1 MTKRVLEYDPL
12 TGITTS
18 VEYVPET
25 DTTIVHR
32 EQDTVGLI
40 LDANKALQNDE
51 KFTKD
56 GIKNSWWHYAQIP
69 NIIIEKWLNEHGVDL
84 YNKDHQKAVF
94 RLLNQPEYRYLK
106 TTTKMHR
113 G

>member
-1 MTKRVLEYDPL
+1 LAKRILDYDPE
-12 TGITTS
+12 TAITTWFDYDPS
-18 VEYVPET
+18 T
-25 DTTIVHR
+25 DETTIAR
-32 EQDTVGLI
+32 EQDVSTI
-40 LDANKALQNDE
+40 LDINKVIQNDDQISR
-51 KFTKD
+51 D
-56 GIKNSWWHYAQIP
+56 GIKSGWWHYAQIP
-69 NIIIEKWLNEHGVDL
+69 NIVIERWITEHGVDL